1 MAYTTRLGGGDAN
14 FQGMMKN
21 GFGIVTVMNAKVYD
35 AMDCITSKYV
45 QAGELM
51 KTAGD
56 IGGVPFDGGKTEKSG
71 AELKKITTETEEVI
85 GDLEKRIADLEA
97 QIATLYA
104 QYQAAL
110 AREAEEARAAAKR
123 NVSVQMTK

>member
-1 MAYTTRLGGGDAN
+1 MSSGAIMAMIRQKETELKQVKQTKTSVDKIYE
-14 FQGMMKN
+14 
-21 GFGIVTVMNAKVYD
+21 
-35 AMDCITSKYV
+35 AMDCVTSKYV

-71 AELKKITTETEEVI
+71 AELKKITTETGEVI

-123 NVSVQMTK
+123 NVRVRMAK